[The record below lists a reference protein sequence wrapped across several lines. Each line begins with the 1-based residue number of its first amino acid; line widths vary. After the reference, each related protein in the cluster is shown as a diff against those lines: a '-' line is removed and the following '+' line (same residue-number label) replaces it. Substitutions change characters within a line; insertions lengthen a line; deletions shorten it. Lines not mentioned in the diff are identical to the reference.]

1 MNQSSSLLI
10 ALPVVVG
17 SIAKVLAPDGDH
29 MNLSKTGGNLEDD
42 RIIQILSAFNCR
54 FLGPNTR

>member
-10 ALPVVVG
+10 ALPVTAC
-17 SIAKVLAPDGDH
+17 STAKVLAPDGDDT
-29 MNLSKTGGNLEDD
+29 NPSKTGGNLEDD